1 MEHSLEKVMT
11 TRRDPVL
18 ARTSWTPLAR
28 NGNAWRT
35 HRLVIHEEEGWAEL
49 RPNLPHN
56 RPLLILS
63 EAAGLILM
71 IWQIARDAMSPDDV
85 VSTGWLP
92 WLTILLIA
100 MPIFALTL
108 RTVVFDYRSGRFWEQ
123 RMAWRAKPKG
133 GPPAPPQR
141 STVIEG
147 RLSGIHAIQL
157 LSESVSSAGAFNPQG
172 LAHLRHR
179 RFYSSY
185 ELNLVNH
192 HGGRLNLID
201 HADLPG
207 LRRDAEQLAWF
218 LNVPFW
224 DGVEDQST
232 TTTEL
237 KMEVLRNIR

>member
-1 MEHSLEKVMT
+1 MT

-157 LSESVSSAGAFNPQG
+157 ISERVVRNSQRAGRKRAG
-172 LAHLRHR
+172 RSIKR
-179 RFYSSY
+179 VYRSI
-185 ELNLVNH
+185 ELNFILTTGERVNV
-192 HGGRLNLID
+192 ID
-201 HADLPG
+201 HANLDSIKS
-207 LRRDAEQLAWF
+207 DAQRLSKILA
-218 LNVPFW
+218 VPVW
-224 DGVEDQST
+224 SGV
-232 TTTEL
+232 
-237 KMEVLRNIR
+237 